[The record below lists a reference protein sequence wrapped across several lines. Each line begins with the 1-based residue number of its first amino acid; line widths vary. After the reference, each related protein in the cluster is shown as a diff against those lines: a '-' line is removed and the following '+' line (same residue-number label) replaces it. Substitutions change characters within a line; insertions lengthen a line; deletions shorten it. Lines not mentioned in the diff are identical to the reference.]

1 MYNSTE
7 LTFDKELTTLSYK
20 TSINAEFK
28 IDEIQSSNLW
38 DVEAINEN
46 IIKAIPLF
54 NCDELISN
62 NSDDIVLEDNKCIIL
77 KIDEDTIV
85 KCASEDR
92 PDIHFYHM
100 EIYSWIPYTT
110 SDPTGERVYSIIADE
125 YMNPMVSAEIEVVRN
140 GEVEDILISD
150 NQGFFEY
157 IIPPDTAS
165 LSFRYNMDRQYWI
178 I

>member
-7 LTFDKELTTLSYK
+7 ITFDKELTTLSYE

-28 IDEIQSSNLW
+28 IDEIQDSDLW
-38 DVEAINEN
+38 EVEAINEN

-54 NCDELISN
+54 NCDKIISN
-62 NSDDIVLEDNKCIIL
+62 NADDIVLDDNKCIIL

-85 KCASEDR
+85 KCVSEDR
-92 PDIHFYHM
+92 PDIHFYNM
-100 EIYSWIPYTT
+100 EIYSWIPYAT
-110 SDPTGERVYSIIADE
+110 SPPTGEIVYSIIADE
-125 YMNPMVSAEIEVVRN
+125 YMNPMVGAEIEVLRN
-140 GEVEDILISD
+140 GEVEEILKSD
-150 NQGFFEY
+150 NQGLFEY
-157 IIPPDTAS
+157 VVKPDTAS